1 MKKLAPTIIVAALL
15 VATATAFAVTE
26 RLKLEDSPVLGTR
39 IPALFSPK
47 LAEARIGFRL
57 RIVRV
62 LKFRRV
68 ASLVPIA
75 ASSPESA
82 LPPKRALVFFI
93 ATAL

>member
-1 MKKLAPTIIVAALL
+1 VGSYVFRGMVVDTAAPNQASYNIRYVTAKLLP
-15 VATATAFAVTE
+15 AVHNPE
-26 RLKLEDSPVLGTR
+26 VR
-39 IPALFSPK
+39 
-47 LAEARIGFRL
+47 FRL